1 MLPRNFD
8 LVIVIYN
15 PTAGRRR
22 VASLWQVVDVLV
34 ANGLRPTIAKTEG
47 QGHAARL
54 ARDAA
59 RDGVGLVIA
68 AGGDGTIAEVASG
81 LIGTDSKLGII
92 PLGTANVLAHELGLP
107 RGAAG
112 LAAALAFGR
121 TRPLWPGVAEN
132 RDGDRVFV
140 QMVGVGLDAQ
150 VVHKVD
156 LRLKRAI
163 GRQAY
168 VLQTLREIT
177 RYPYPAIRLRLD
189 GIETEARSI
198 VVSKGR
204 FYGGPY
210 TLAPAAD
217 PSEPGFSVAL
227 FRGAGARAALG
238 YGTALALD
246 RLRQARGLEIVTA
259 RRIEILGMDPAQ
271 ADGDPAG
278 RTPMLVR
285 DAAGP
290 LRVVVGQG

>member
-1 MLPRNFD
+1 ML
-8 LVIVIYN
+8 VIYN

-34 ANGLRPTIAKTEG
+34 ANGLRPTIAETQG

-59 RDGVGLVIA
+59 RGGAGLVIA
-68 AGGDGTIAEVASG
+68 AGGDGPIAEVASG
-81 LIGTDSKLGII
+81 LIGTDAKLGII

-107 RGAAG
+107 RGASA

-121 TRPLWPGVAEN
+121 TRPLWPGVAETPS
-132 RDGDRVFV
+132 GSRVFV

-168 VLQTLREIT
+168 VLQTLREIA
-177 RYPYPAIRLRLD
+177 RYPYPTIRVRLD
-189 GIETEARSI
+189 GIETEVGSI

-210 TLAPAAD
+210 TLAPGAKD
-217 PSEPGFSVAL
+217 SEPGFSVAL
-227 FRGAGARAALG
+227 FRGSGARAALG
-238 YGTALALD
+238 YGAALAFDQLA
-246 RLRQARGLEIVTA
+246 RARGLDIVPA
-259 RRIEILGMDPAQ
+259 RRIEILGSTDPAQ

-278 RTPMLVR
+278 TTPMLVR
-285 DAAGP
+285 DAAAP
-290 LRVVVGQG
+290 LRVVVGRA